1 LASRITPRWQYGGV
15 NEAYV
20 VARYAAGTGYVA
32 YRWQKEPGAIRFE
45 MTGSGQFTTLHLP
58 MELGTFDR
66 AQVTLNGVSRNDLKQ
81 RLDDIPHVV
90 LTTNANVQG
99 VSHVIEVTWTE

>member
-1 LASRITPRWQYGGV
+1 
-15 NEAYV
+15 
-20 VARYAAGTGYVA
+20 VA
-32 YRWQKEPGAIRFE
+32 YRWQKQPGTIRFE

-66 AQVTLNGVSRNDLKQ
+66 AEVTLNGVSRNDLKQ
-81 RLDDIPHVV
+81 RLDGIPHVV
-90 LTTNANVQG
+90 LTTNDDIQG

>member
-1 LASRITPRWQYGGV
+1 MTASP
-15 NEAYV
+15 
-20 VARYAAGTGYVA
+20 
-32 YRWQKEPGAIRFE
+32 
-45 MTGSGQFTTLHLP
+45 TLHLP

-81 RLDDIPHVV
+81 RLDGIPHVV
-90 LTTNANVQG
+90 LTTNDDTQG